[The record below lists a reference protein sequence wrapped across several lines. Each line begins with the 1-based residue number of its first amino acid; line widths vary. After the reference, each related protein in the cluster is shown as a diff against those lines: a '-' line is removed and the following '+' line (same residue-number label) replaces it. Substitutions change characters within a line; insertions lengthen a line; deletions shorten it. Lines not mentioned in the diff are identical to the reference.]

1 MKRHFNLL
9 ASVLLVIAMVFAFAS
24 CDVIGQ
30 YIPGI
35 NQPEPEHQHTFVD
48 GSCECGEADPDYV
61 APHEHNFVE
70 GKCECGESDPN
81 YVAPH
86 EHNFVEGKCEC
97 GETDP
102 NYVAPHEHNFVEG
115 KCECGETDPNY
126 VPPHEHNFV
135 EGKCE
140 CGESDPNYVPPH
152 EHSYEAAV
160 TAPTCTEAG
169 YTTYTCACGDS
180 YNSDE
185 VAALGHK
192 HETTVVAPTCTD
204 AGYTTYT
211 CACGDSYN
219 ADEVKAL
226 GHTFVDSKC
235 TKCDAEYVAP
245 ATGDWALVTELKT
258 GDHVLIGNAKYG
270 KLLSSTKTGYYNVG
284 VNYSADDFANVTD
297 AEIWV
302 VTKNDDGTYCFTSLT
317 GEKLGLA
324 DSYTSLNSA
333 GPNFS
338 WTLTA
343 KDETTFTVKNTVR
356 GLYIEWYDSYSNWST
371 YSSANSDLF
380 YLSFYAKGEAEGE
393 HVHNHISKV
402 VAPTCTEAG
411 YTAYTCKCGD
421 TYSVAGEAA
430 TGHNHEATVVAPT
443 CTEAGYT
450 KHLCACGDSYNTD
463 ETVALG
469 HSFAE
474 GTCGTCGAAD
484 PDYVAPHEHNFVEGK
499 CECGEIDPDYVAPGP
514 VVGGGSADFNTIVTS
529 NANGDS
535 SYTKTFTTT
544 AGWVVQYAAI
554 QCGGTTDMNPQFTVI
569 GPDNTYKAV
578 CLNGKTSAP
587 GSLTSPTL
595 NGGLSKITLKF
606 TKMFTDTELSVT
618 ITVTELSSGNVYTYV
633 VARSLDKNEK
643 YQVYTEAWTLETPV
657 TGDFTISIVNN
668 CPTNQN
674 GNKDRFTILDLSW
687 EGAAEVHEHSYE
699 NVVTLAPTCTA
710 VGSATP
716 TCSCG
721 ETLEVVELAKLGH
734 IDENFDV
741 KCDREGC
748 NGSVWP
754 VGDTK
759 VSLFT
764 ANCMIVLSLSSNYYV
779 EGTVTSVEDARNGK
793 FVITDDA
800 GDTILIYLPVDADG
814 ITHANWVSKVVVGDV
829 VSVYGKPVGT
839 SGLNTDQK
847 AAVKS
852 GVLTFITKH
861 PHVFGEPTCTK
872 PGYCE
877 CGQDGPVALGHADN
891 DGDKLCDACGW
902 NVTHSIENVTTKY
915 SEIKDTDKV
924 DTTNGVATFNGV
936 DFDVIFEKNTASF
949 NTNGTDH
956 MRMNKGNKV
965 TIQSLNGKKIVG
977 LIIAASSSSYVDEL
991 ELFLQA
997 AGYEY
1002 TVDGT
1007 EATIYFDATESIV
1020 IENTS
1025 SKAQRI
1031 AGFKVIYEAPAA
1043 KAEPVTVVMANTI
1056 TDTQTSYM
1064 TGGNDAELVGL
1075 DSSIFTVTGDK
1086 GNMANNVVLYYKSTL
1101 NVPSQI
1107 RLSSST
1113 GTGQS
1118 ITVSAADGYK
1128 ITSIKIT
1135 FTTTANHRG
1144 YVVTG
1149 ADGTTLYS
1157 VATDATFDSVDAATA
1172 IVGVN
1177 GSSFTITNAFTVANK
1192 PVWIAAIEITYE
1204 EV

>member
-70 GKCECGESDPN
+70 GKCECGETDPNYVAPHEHNFVEGKCECGETDPN

-126 VPPHEHNFV
+126 VPPHEH
-135 EGKCE
+135 
-140 CGESDPNYVPPH
+140 
-152 EHSYEAAV
+152 SYEAAV

-180 YNSDE
+180 YNADE

-258 GDHVLIGNAKYG
+258 GDHVLIGNAANG
-270 KLLSSTKTGYYNVG
+270 KLLSANKVSATSYYNKG
-284 VNYSADDFANVTD
+284 VDYSADNFANVTD

-302 VTKNDDGTYCFTSLT
+302 VTKNDDGTYSFVSLT

-324 DSYTSLNSA
+324 ASYSSLNSA

-338 WTLTA
+338 WALED
-343 KDETTFTVKNTVR
+343 KGNGIFYIKNTGR
-356 GLYIEWYDSYSNWST
+356 NLYIEWYASKDNWSCYGT
-371 YSSANSDLF
+371 VSGNLF
-380 YLSFYAKGEAEGE
+380 DMSFYAKGEAEGE

-463 ETVALG
+463 ETAALG

-484 PDYVAPHEHNFVEGK
+484 PDYVAP
-499 CECGEIDPDYVAPGP
+499 GP
-514 VVGGGSADFNTIVTS
+514 VVGGGSVDFNTIVTS

-544 AGWVVQYAAI
+544 SGWTVQYCAI
-554 QCGGTTDMNPQFTVI
+554 QCGGPEGCSNPQYVVI
-569 GPDNTYKAV
+569 GPNNTYKAI
-578 CLNGKTSAP
+578 CLVGKTSTP

-595 NGGLSKITLKF
+595 SNGLSKITIKY
-606 TKMFTDTELSVT
+606 TKMFTDTSLSVT
-618 ITVTELSSGNVYTYV
+618 VTVTDSNGNTYTHV
-633 VARSLDKNEK
+633 IEQLTMDKNDK
-643 YQVYTEAWTLETPV
+643 QNIYTDEWVLETPIY
-657 TGDFTISIVNN
+657 GDFTISVVNN
-668 CPTNQN
+668 CPSNLDS
-674 GNKDRFTILDLSW
+674 NKDRMTILDLSW

-721 ETLEVVELAKLGH
+721 ETLEPVELAKLGH
-734 IDENFDV
+734 IDENLDV

-814 ITHANWVSKVVVGDV
+814 VTHANWVSKVVVGDV

-915 SEIKDTDKV
+915 NDVKDTDKV
-924 DTTNGVATFNGV
+924 DTTAGTALWEGTNFNVLLEKGAGTFN
-936 DFDVIFEKNTASF
+936 TS
-949 NTNGTDH
+949 GTDH
-956 MRMNKGNKV
+956 MRYYKNNV
-965 TIQSLNGKKIVG
+965 LTITSTNGLKMVG
-977 LIIAASSSSYVDEL
+977 IGFVASSDSYTDEL
-991 ELFLQA
+991 EAFLTA
-997 AGYEY
+997 IGA
-1002 TVDGT
+1002 TSTKDGLKY
-1007 EATIYFDATESIV
+1007 IVYFEATESV
-1020 IENTS
+1020 SFTNSSAKNCRFSSIE
-1025 SKAQRI
+1025 
-1031 AGFKVIYEAPAA
+1031 VIYEAPAA

-1064 TGGNDAELVGL
+1064 TGGNDAALVGL
-1075 DSSIFTVTGDK
+1075 DPSIFTVTGDK

-1113 GTGQS
+1113 GAGHS
-1118 ITVSAADGYK
+1118 ITVSAAEGYK
-1128 ITSIKIT
+1128 ISSIKIT

-1172 IVGVN
+1172 IVDVN

>member
-1 MKRHFNLL
+1 ML
-9 ASVLLVIAMVFAFAS
+9 SS
-24 CDVIGQ
+24 
-30 YIPGI
+30 
-35 NQPEPEHQHTFVD
+35 
-48 GSCECGEADPDYV
+48 
-61 APHEHNFVE
+61 
-70 GKCECGESDPN
+70 
-81 YVAPH
+81 PH

-102 NYVAPHEHNFVEG
+102 NYVS
-115 KCECGETDPNY
+115 
-126 VPPHEHNFV
+126 PHEHNFV

-160 TAPTCTEAG
+160 TAPTCTDAG

-180 YNSDE
+180 YNADE

-219 ADEVKAL
+219 ADEVQAL

-258 GDHVLIGNAKYG
+258 GDHVLIGNSANG
-270 KLLSSTKTGYYNVG
+270 KLLSADKVSATSYYNKG
-284 VNYSADDFANVTD
+284 VTYSTEDFTNVTD

-302 VTKNDDGTYCFTSLT
+302 VTKNDDGTYSFVSLT

-324 DSYTSLNSA
+324 ASYSSLNSA

-338 WTLTA
+338 WALED
-343 KDETTFTVKNTVR
+343 KGNGIFYIKNTGR
-356 GLYIEWYDSYSNWST
+356 NLYIEWYASKDNWSCYGT
-371 YSSANSDLF
+371 VSGNLF
-380 YLSFYAKGEAEGE
+380 DMSFYAKGEAEGE

-411 YTAYTCKCGD
+411 YTSYTCKCGD

-463 ETVALG
+463 ETAALG

-514 VVGGGSADFNTIVTS
+514 VVGGGSADFDALVLPSTKP
-529 NANGDS
+529 NGDS
-535 SYTKTFTTT
+535 SYTATYTTPD
-544 AGWVVQYAAI
+544 GWVSVNAAI
-554 QCGGTTDMNPQFTVI
+554 QCGGSTVMNPQFPVI
-569 GPDNTYKAV
+569 GADNTFKAP
-578 CLNGKTSAP
+578 CLNGKVGAA

-595 NGGLSKITLKF
+595 TGGISKLTLVY
-606 TKMFTDTELSVT
+606 TKMFTDTLLSVT
-618 ITVTELSSGNVYTYV
+618 ITVTDANGVAQSTVVSVELPK
-633 VARSLDKNEK
+633 DEK
-643 YQVYTEAWTLETPV
+643 YVEYTFEWTLETPV

-668 CPTNQN
+668 CPSQAT
-674 GNKDRFTILDLSW
+674 GNKDRMTILDLSW

-721 ETLEVVELAKLGH
+721 ETLEAVELAKLGH
-734 IDENFDV
+734 IDENLDV

-956 MRMNKGNKV
+956 MRMNKGNRV
-965 TIQSLNGKKIVG
+965 TINSLNGKKIVG

-1007 EATIYFDATESIV
+1007 EATIYFEATESVV
-1020 IENTS
+1020 IDNTS

-1031 AGFKVIYEAPAA
+1031 AGFKVIYEAPVEVS
-1043 KAEPVTVVMANTI
+1043 EPLSNAVLDCSNKENRLSFSTEQQVWSQNGI
-1056 TDTQTSYM
+1056 T
-1064 TGGNDAELVGL
+1064 L
-1075 DSSIFTVTGDK
+1075 
-1086 GNMANNVVLYYKSTL
+1086 TL
-1101 NVPSQI
+1101 NRGEGTAYSDKAPLEFGSKG
-1107 RLSSST
+1107 RLILE
-1113 GTGQS
+1113 GTG
-1118 ITVSAADGYK
+1118 IKTIVIETGNTTYGTYVSNCFNGQPGVASASSKSG
-1128 ITSIKIT
+1128 
-1135 FTTTANHRG
+1135 
-1144 YVVTG
+1144 VVTIVLTE
-1149 ADGTTLYS
+1149 A
-1157 VATDATFDSVDAATA
+1157 VD
-1172 IVGVN
+1172 V
-1177 GSSFTITNAFTVANK
+1177 FTIDYLAKQGKIKTLTVNPEA
-1192 PVWIAAIEITYE
+1192 
-1204 EV
+1204 

>member
-35 NQPEPEHQHTFVD
+35 NQPEPEHQHAYVD
-48 GSCECGEADPDYV
+48 GSCECGEA
-61 APHEHNFVE
+61 
-70 GKCECGESDPN
+70 DPN

-126 VPPHEHNFV
+126 VPPHEH
-135 EGKCE
+135 
-140 CGESDPNYVPPH
+140 
-152 EHSYEAAV
+152 SYEAVV
-160 TAPTCTEAG
+160 TAPTCTDAG

-180 YNSDE
+180 YNADE

-192 HETTVVAPTCTD
+192 HETTVVAPTCTE

-302 VTKNDDGTYCFTSLT
+302 VTKNDDGTYSFTSLT

-338 WTLTA
+338 WTLVSQ
-343 KDETTFTVKNTVR
+343 DETTFTVKNEVR
-356 GLYIEWYDSYSNWST
+356 NLYIEWYDSYSNWST
-371 YSSANSDLF
+371 YNNASSDLF

-463 ETVALG
+463 ETAALG

-484 PDYVAPHEHNFVEGK
+484 PDYVAP
-499 CECGEIDPDYVAPGP
+499 GP
-514 VVGGGSADFNTIVTS
+514 VVGGGSVDFNTIVTS

-544 AGWVVQYAAI
+544 SGWTVQYCAI
-554 QCGGTTDMNPQFTVI
+554 QCGGPEGCSNPQYVVI
-569 GPDNTYKAV
+569 GPNNTYKAI
-578 CLNGKTSAP
+578 CLVGKTSTP

-595 NGGLSKITLKF
+595 SNGLSKITIKY
-606 TKMFTDTELSVT
+606 TKMFTDTSLSVT
-618 ITVTELSSGNVYTYV
+618 VTVTDSNGNTYTHV
-633 VARSLDKNEK
+633 IEQLTMDKNDK
-643 YQVYTEAWTLETPV
+643 QNIYTDEWVLETPIY
-657 TGDFTISIVNN
+657 GDFTISVVNN
-668 CPTNQN
+668 CPSNLDS
-674 GNKDRFTILDLSW
+674 NKDRMTILDLSW

-721 ETLEVVELAKLGH
+721 ETLEPVELEMIPH
-734 IDENFDV
+734 VDENLDIT
-741 KCDREGC
+741 CDYDGC
-748 NGSVWP
+748 TKRILP
-754 VGDTK
+754 AGDSK
-759 VSLFT
+759 ISLFT
-764 ANCMIVLSLSSNYYV
+764 ANHMIVISLTNNYYV

-793 FVITDDA
+793 FIITDDA
-800 GDTILIYLPVDADG
+800 GDTILIYMPVDADG

-829 VSVYGKPVGT
+829 VSVYGKPVNPA
-839 SGLNTDQK
+839 GLNTTEK

-936 DFDVIFEKNTASF
+936 DFDVIFEKNTSSF

-1056 TDTQTSYM
+1056 TDTQSSYM
-1064 TGGNDAELVGL
+1064 TGGNDAALVGL
-1075 DSSIFTVTGDK
+1075 DPSIFTVTGDK

-1113 GTGQS
+1113 GAGHS
-1118 ITVSAADGYK
+1118 ITVSAAEGYK
-1128 ITSIKIT
+1128 ISSIKIT

-1172 IVGVN
+1172 IVDVN

>member
-35 NQPEPEHQHTFVD
+35 NQPEPEHQHAYVD
-48 GSCECGEADPDYV
+48 GSCECGET
-61 APHEHNFVE
+61 
-70 GKCECGESDPN
+70 DPN

-126 VPPHEHNFV
+126 VPPHEH
-135 EGKCE
+135 
-140 CGESDPNYVPPH
+140 
-152 EHSYEAAV
+152 SYEAAV

-180 YNSDE
+180 YNADE

-192 HETTVVAPTCTD
+192 HETTVVAPTCTE

-245 ATGDWALVTELKT
+245 ATGDWALVTEIKT
-258 GDHVLIGNAKYG
+258 GDHVLIGCSAYG
-270 KLLSSTKTGYYNVG
+270 KLLSATKTGYYNIG
-284 VNYSADDFANVTD
+284 VDYAADNFANVTD

-302 VTKNDDGTYCFTSLT
+302 VTKNDDGTYIFVSAT
-317 GEKLGLA
+317 GDILA
-324 DSYTSLNSA
+324 LSTYASLNVEGQHKTWTIESA
-333 GPNFS
+333 G
-338 WTLTA
+338 A
-343 KDETTFTVKNTVR
+343 DTFYIKNVGR
-356 GLYIEWYDSYSNWST
+356 SNYLEWYAEKNNWST
-371 YSSANSDLF
+371 YATSSLSDLF
-380 YLSFYAKGEAEGE
+380 EMSFYAKGEAEGE

-411 YTAYTCKCGD
+411 YTSYTCKCGD

-463 ETVALG
+463 ETAALG

-514 VVGGGSADFNTIVTS
+514 VVGGGSVDFNTIVTS

-544 AGWVVQYAAI
+544 SGWTVQYCAI
-554 QCGGTTDMNPQFTVI
+554 QCGGPEGCSNPQYVVI
-569 GPDNTYKAV
+569 GPNNTYKAI
-578 CLNGKTSAP
+578 CLVGKTSTP

-595 NGGLSKITLKF
+595 SNGLSKITIKY
-606 TKMFTDTELSVT
+606 TKMFTDTSLSVT
-618 ITVTELSSGNVYTYV
+618 VTVTDSNGNTYTHVIEQLTMDKNDKQNVYTDEWV
-633 VARSLDKNEK
+633 
-643 YQVYTEAWTLETPV
+643 LETPIY
-657 TGDFTISIVNN
+657 GDFTISVVNN
-668 CPTNQN
+668 CPSNLDS
-674 GNKDRFTILDLSW
+674 NKDRMTILDLSW

-721 ETLEVVELAKLGH
+721 ETLGAVELAKLGH
-734 IDENFDV
+734 IDENLDV
-741 KCDREGC
+741 DCDREGC
-748 NGSVWP
+748 TGKVAP
-754 VGDTK
+754 VAD
-759 VSLFT
+759 SILSNFT
-764 ANCMIVLSLSSNYYV
+764 ANNLGSKLSTSGNYYV
-779 EGTVTSVEDARNGK
+779 QGTIVEVLDARNGVFLIDDGTGEK
-793 FVITDDA
+793 F
-800 GDTILIYLPVDADG
+800 YFRLPKDADG
-814 ITHANWVSKVVVGDV
+814 VSHANWAVKLVLGDKVK
-829 VSVYGKPVGT
+829 VYGKINKFTTNDAPNGQYWPAIQSGT
-839 SGLNTDQK
+839 VTILEQ
-847 AAVKS
+847 
-852 GVLTFITKH
+852 H
-861 PHVFGEPTCTK
+861 PHVFGEPTCTN
-872 PGYCE
+872 PGYCV
-877 CGQDGPVALGHADN
+877 CGQDGPVALGHIDEN
-891 DGDKLCDACGW
+891 GDKLCDVCGW

-936 DFDVIFEKNTASF
+936 DFDVIFEKNTSSF

-965 TIQSLNGKKIVG
+965 TINSLNGKKIVG

-1002 TVDGT
+1002 TVDDT

-1064 TGGNDAELVGL
+1064 TGGNDATLVGL
-1075 DSSIFTVTGDK
+1075 DPSIFTVTGDK

-1113 GTGQS
+1113 GAGHS
-1118 ITVSAADGYK
+1118 ITVSAAEGYK
-1128 ITSIKIT
+1128 ISSIKIT

-1172 IVGVN
+1172 IVDVN

>member
-24 CDVIGQ
+24 CDVISQ

-35 NQPEPEHQHTFVD
+35 NQPEPEHQHAFVD
-48 GSCECGEADPDYV
+48 GFCECGEADPNYV
-61 APHEHNFVE
+61 APHEHSFVD
-70 GKCECGESDPN
+70 GKCECGETDPN
-81 YVAPH
+81 HVAPH

-97 GETDP
+97 GET
-102 NYVAPHEHNFVEG
+102 
-115 KCECGETDPNY
+115 
-126 VPPHEHNFV
+126 
-135 EGKCE
+135 
-140 CGESDPNYVPPH
+140 DPNYVPPH

-180 YNSDE
+180 YNADE
-185 VAALGHK
+185 VKALGHK

-235 TKCDAEYVAP
+235 TKCDSEYVAP

-411 YTAYTCKCGD
+411 YTSYTCKCGD

-463 ETVALG
+463 ETAALG

-474 GTCGTCGAAD
+474 GKCTVCDAA
-484 PDYVAPHEHNFVEGK
+484 
-499 CECGEIDPDYVAPGP
+499 DPDYVAPGP
-514 VVGGGSADFNTIVTS
+514 VVGGGSADFDALVLPSTKL
-529 NANGDS
+529 NGDS
-535 SYTKTFTTT
+535 SYTATYTTPD
-544 AGWVVQYAAI
+544 GWVSVNAAI
-554 QCGGTTDMNPQFTVI
+554 QCGGSTVMNPQFPVI
-569 GPDNTYKAV
+569 GADNTFKAP
-578 CLNGKTSAP
+578 CLNGKVGAA

-595 NGGLSKITLKF
+595 TGGISKLTLVY
-606 TKMFTDTELSVT
+606 TKMFTDTLLSVT
-618 ITVTELSSGNVYTYV
+618 ITVTDANGVAQSTVVSVELPK
-633 VARSLDKNEK
+633 DEK
-643 YQVYTEAWTLETPV
+643 YVEYTFEWTLETPV

-668 CPTNQN
+668 CPSQAT
-674 GNKDRFTILDLSW
+674 GNKDRMTILDLSW

-721 ETLEVVELAKLGH
+721 ETLEAVELAKLGH
-734 IDENFDV
+734 IDENLDV

-829 VSVYGKPVGT
+829 VSVYGKPGGT

-872 PGYCE
+872 PGYCV

-956 MRMNKGNKV
+956 MRMNKGNRV
-965 TIQSLNGKKIVG
+965 TINSLNGKKIVG

-1007 EATIYFDATESIV
+1007 EATIYFEATESVV
-1020 IENTS
+1020 IDNTS

-1075 DSSIFTVTGDK
+1075 DSSIFTVTSGK
-1086 GNMANNVVLYYKSTL
+1086 GSTSAHTVLYYKSSL
-1101 NVPSQI
+1101 AVPGQI
-1107 RLSSST
+1107 RLYNHSS
-1113 GTGQS
+1113 GNGNS
-1118 ITVSAADGYK
+1118 ITVSVAEGYK
-1128 ITSIKIT
+1128 IVSVKVE
-1135 FTTTANHRG
+1135 FTVAGRANG

-1149 ADGTTLYS
+1149 ADGTELYS
-1157 VATDATFDSVDAATA
+1157 VSADATFSDLEEAVATFD
-1172 IVGVN
+1172 VN
-1177 GSSFTITNAFTVANK
+1177 GSSFTLANVHTASSK
-1192 PVWIAAIEITYE
+1192 QIWIGSIEITYE

>member
-35 NQPEPEHQHTFVD
+35 NQPEPEHQHAFVD
-48 GSCECGEADPDYV
+48 GSCECGEA
-61 APHEHNFVE
+61 
-70 GKCECGESDPN
+70 DPN

-102 NYVAPHEHNFVEG
+102 NYLAPHEHNFVEG

-140 CGESDPNYVPPH
+140 CGETDPNYVPPH

-160 TAPTCTEAG
+160 TAPTCTDAG

-180 YNSDE
+180 YNADE

-192 HETTVVAPTCTD
+192 HETTVVAPTCTE

-235 TKCDAEYVAP
+235 TKCDADYVAP

-258 GDHVLIGNAKYG
+258 GDHVLIGNPANG
-270 KLLSSTKTGYYNVG
+270 KLLSAEKVSATSYYNKG
-284 VNYSADDFANVTD
+284 VTYSTEDFTNVTD

-302 VTKNDDGTYCFTSLT
+302 VTKNDDGTYSFVSLT

-324 DSYTSLNSA
+324 DSYSSLNSA
-333 GPNFS
+333 GPNFN
-338 WTLTA
+338 WALED
-343 KDETTFTVKNTVR
+343 KGNGIFYIKNTVR
-356 GLYIEWYDSYSNWST
+356 NLYIEWYASKDNWSCYGT
-371 YSSANSDLF
+371 VSGNLF
-380 YLSFYAKGEAEGE
+380 DMSFYAKGEAEGE

-411 YTAYTCKCGD
+411 YTSYTCKCGD

-430 TGHNHEATVVAPT
+430 IGHKHEATVVAPT

-463 ETVALG
+463 ETAALG

-484 PDYVAPHEHNFVEGK
+484 PDYVAP
-499 CECGEIDPDYVAPGP
+499 GP
-514 VVGGGSADFNTIVTS
+514 VVGGGSADFDALVLPTTKP
-529 NANGDS
+529 NGDS
-535 SYTKTFTTT
+535 SYTATYTTPD
-544 AGWVVQYAAI
+544 GWVSVNAAI
-554 QCGGTTDMNPQFTVI
+554 QCGGSTVMNPQFPVI
-569 GPDNTYKAV
+569 GADNTFKAP
-578 CLNGKTSAP
+578 CLNGKVGAA

-595 NGGLSKITLKF
+595 TGGISKLTLVY
-606 TKMFTDTELSVT
+606 TKMFTDTLLSVT
-618 ITVTELSSGNVYTYV
+618 ITVTDANGVAQSTVLSVELPK
-633 VARSLDKNEK
+633 DEK
-643 YQVYTEAWTLETPV
+643 YVEYTFVWTLETPV

-668 CPTNQN
+668 CPSQAT
-674 GNKDRFTILDLSW
+674 GNKDRMTILDLSW

-710 VGSATP
+710 VGSAVP

-721 ETLEVVELAKLGH
+721 DVLEAVELKKLGH
-734 IDENFDV
+734 IDENLDV

-748 NGSVWP
+748 KGSVWP

-779 EGTVTSVEDARNGK
+779 EGTVTSVDDAKNGK

-814 ITHANWVSKVVVGDV
+814 TTHANWVSKVVVGDV

-839 SGLNTDQK
+839 SGLNTTQK

-902 NVTHSIENVTTKY
+902 NVTHLVENVATKY
-915 SEIKDTDKV
+915 DDVKNTDKV
-924 DTTNGVATFNGV
+924 DTTAGTALWEGTNFNVLLEKGTGTFN
-936 DFDVIFEKNTASF
+936 TS
-949 NTNGTDH
+949 GTDH
-956 MRMNKGNKV
+956 MRYYKNNV
-965 TIQSLNGKKIVG
+965 LTITSTNGLKMVG
-977 LIIAASSSSYVDEL
+977 IGFVASSDSYTDEL
-991 ELFLQA
+991 EAFLTA
-997 AGYEY
+997 IGA
-1002 TVDGT
+1002 TSTKDGLKY
-1007 EATIYFDATESIV
+1007 IVYFEATESV
-1020 IENTS
+1020 SFTNSSAKNCRFSSIE
-1025 SKAQRI
+1025 
-1031 AGFKVIYEAPAA
+1031 VIYEAPAA
-1043 KAEPVTVVMANTI
+1043 KAEPVTVVMAHTI

-1075 DSSIFTVTGDK
+1075 DPSIFTVTSGK
-1086 GNMANNVVLYYKSTL
+1086 GSYGSHTTLYYKSSL
-1101 NVPSQI
+1101 AVPSQI
-1107 RLSSST
+1107 RLFNHSS
-1113 GTGQS
+1113 GNGNS
-1118 ITVSAADGYK
+1118 ITVSVAEGYK
-1128 ITSIKIT
+1128 IVSVKVE
-1135 FTTTANHRG
+1135 FTVAGRANG

-1149 ADGTTLYS
+1149 ADGTELYS
-1157 VATDATFDSVDAATA
+1157 VSADATFSTLEEAVATFD
-1172 IVGVN
+1172 VN
-1177 GSSFTITNAFTVANK
+1177 GSSFTLANVHTASSK
-1192 PVWIAAIEITYE
+1192 QIWIGSIEITYE

>member
-35 NQPEPEHQHTFVD
+35 NQPEPEHQHAFVD
-48 GSCECGEADPDYV
+48 GSCECGEADPNYV

-70 GKCECGESDPN
+70 GKCECGETDPN
-81 YVAPH
+81 YVPPH

-126 VPPHEHNFV
+126 VPPHEH
-135 EGKCE
+135 
-140 CGESDPNYVPPH
+140 
-152 EHSYEAAV
+152 SYEAAV
-160 TAPTCTEAG
+160 TAPTCTDAG

-180 YNSDE
+180 YNADE

-258 GDHVLIGNAKYG
+258 GDHVLIGNPANG
-270 KLLSSTKTGYYNVG
+270 KLLSAEKVSATSYYNKG
-284 VNYSADDFANVTD
+284 VTYSTEDFTNVTD

-302 VTKNDDGTYCFTSLT
+302 VTKNDDGTYSFVSLT

-324 DSYTSLNSA
+324 ASYSSLNSA

-338 WTLTA
+338 WALED
-343 KDETTFTVKNTVR
+343 KGNGIFYIKNTGR
-356 GLYIEWYDSYSNWST
+356 NLYIEWYASKDNWSCYGT
-371 YSSANSDLF
+371 VSGNLF
-380 YLSFYAKGEAEGE
+380 DMSFYAKGEAEGD

-411 YTAYTCKCGD
+411 YTSYTCKCGD

-430 TGHNHEATVVAPT
+430 TGHKHEATVVAPT

-463 ETVALG
+463 ETAALG

-484 PDYVAPHEHNFVEGK
+484 PDYVAP
-499 CECGEIDPDYVAPGP
+499 GP
-514 VVGGGSADFNTIVTS
+514 VVGGGSADFDALVLPTTKP
-529 NANGDS
+529 NGDS
-535 SYTKTFTTT
+535 SYTATYTTPD
-544 AGWVVQYAAI
+544 GWVSVNAAI
-554 QCGGTTDMNPQFTVI
+554 QCGGSTVMNPQFPVI
-569 GPDNTYKAV
+569 GADNTFKAP
-578 CLNGKTSAP
+578 CLNGKVGAA

-595 NGGLSKITLKF
+595 TGGISKLTLVY
-606 TKMFTDTELSVT
+606 TKMFTDTLLSVT
-618 ITVTELSSGNVYTYV
+618 ITLTDANGVAQSTVLSVELPK
-633 VARSLDKNEK
+633 DEK
-643 YQVYTEAWTLETPV
+643 YVEYTFVWTLDTPV

-668 CPTNQN
+668 CPSQAT
-674 GNKDRFTILDLSW
+674 GNKDRMTILDLSW

-710 VGSATP
+710 VGSAVP

-721 ETLEVVELAKLGH
+721 DVLEAVELEMIPH
-734 IDENFDV
+734 VDENLDIT
-741 KCDREGC
+741 CDYEGC
-748 NGSVWP
+748 TKRILP
-754 VGDTK
+754 AGDSK
-759 VSLFT
+759 ISLFT
-764 ANCMIVLSLSSNYYV
+764 ANHMVIISLSSNYYV
-779 EGTVTSVEDARNGK
+779 EGTVTSVEDAKNGK

-829 VSVYGKPVGT
+829 VSVYGKPVNP
-839 SGLNTDQK
+839 SGLNTTEK
-847 AAVKS
+847 AVVKN

-902 NVTHSIENVTTKY
+902 NVTHLIENVTTKY
-915 SEIKDTDKV
+915 NEIKGTDKV
-924 DTTNGVATFNGV
+924 DTTNGVATFDGT
-936 DFDVIFEKNTASF
+936 DFKVVFEKGSASF

-977 LIIAASSSSYVDEL
+977 LIIAASSASYVDEL

-1002 TVDGT
+1002 TIDGV
-1007 EATIYFDATESIV
+1007 ELTIYFEATESIT
-1020 IENTS
+1020 IDNTS
-1025 SKAQRI
+1025 AKAQRI

-1043 KAEPVTVVMANTI
+1043 KAEPVTVVMAHTI

-1075 DSSIFTVTGDK
+1075 DPSIFTVTSGK
-1086 GNMANNVVLYYKSTL
+1086 GSYGSHTTLYYKSSL
-1101 NVPSQI
+1101 AVPSQI
-1107 RLSSST
+1107 RLFNHSS
-1113 GTGQS
+1113 GNGNS
-1118 ITVSAADGYK
+1118 ITVSVAEGYK
-1128 ITSIKIT
+1128 IVSVKVE
-1135 FTTTANHRG
+1135 FTVAGRANG

-1149 ADGTTLYS
+1149 ADGTELYS
-1157 VATDATFDSVDAATA
+1157 VSADATFSTLEEAVATFD
-1172 IVGVN
+1172 VN
-1177 GSSFTITNAFTVANK
+1177 GSSFTLANVHTASSK
-1192 PVWIAAIEITYE
+1192 QIWIGSIEITYE